1 MSAALVVTVRAIAP
15 LEDAS
20 GTRRVLA
27 VRHVGADY
35 FALPGGKVDAGD
47 ASLLAALRR
56 EIQEEFGVE
65 ISGEPLLV
73 GVHEFRHPVY
83 GGQRVEF
90 FFQLDKADAAALE
103 NAPGGTHT
111 AAEIAEVAAL
121 SLPEAAKK
129 LRPAGVL
136 EALNGNK
143 TAQFVRLLPLEMP

>member
-35 FALPGGKVDAGD
+35 FALPGGKVDTGD

-90 FFQLDKADAAALE
+90 FFLLNEADARRLQ

-111 AAEIAEVAAL
+111 AQEIAEVAAL

-136 EALNGNK
+136 EALNGK
-143 TAQFVRLLPLEMP
+143 ETVGFVRLLPPETA

>member
-1 MSAALVVTVRAIAP
+1 MSAALVVTVRAMVP
-15 LEDAS
+15 LPDV
-20 GTRRVLA
+20 GDGPRVLA

-136 EALNGNK
+136 EALEGK
-143 TAQFVRLLPLEMP
+143 ESVGFVRLLPPETA